1 MVNWLALLLPFV
13 YLGVL
18 VGGLAVFS
26 NLYRKRKAC
35 TYQPPLSPYSTVWL
49 TNLRAI
55 AKAASL
61 APWFGP
67 HVQRNIYLSLLHIE
81 PDANTPKIP
90 ESILKAA
97 LLRRA
102 TEDIHRII
110 AIRGAKSS
118 LTALLQR
125 GSVGDDL
132 WQRFLRA
139 EKEIEEELRDVVNEV
154 IHLQAHLSHPDQ
166 LANSLFHQANAFSP
180 NWGQTIFQSANE
192 IASNQLI
199 RKRMEE
205 LQATQESEREWW
217 DRKKATIQSDFMK
230 ELDED
235 PAKAAKSTPA
245 GSRASDDDAVLVEA
259 GGPADKSGAAGSKKK
274 KGKKWWERM
283 DRGEG
288 RWNLL
293 SAHSPFEACSFV

>member
-1 MVNWLALLLPFV
+1 VQQPAIKATCRFYNLIFVRDTEARPHPQPTNPHHRTPSLIKPDTYASSSLYIFAMVNWLALLLPCV

-35 TYQPPLSPYSTVWL
+35 TSTLLLSQPFILL
-49 TNLRAI
+49 HKRFQLILLFEI

-67 HVQRNIYLSLLHIE
+67 HTQRNIYLSLLHIE
-81 PDANTPKIP
+81 PDANTPKVP

-110 AIRGAKSS
+110 SIRNAKAS

-132 WQRFLRA
+132 WQRFQRA

-154 IHLQAHLSHPDQ
+154 CPIVYP
-166 LANSLFHQANAFSP
+166 SP
-180 NWGQTIFQSANE
+180 LVIVSCSVLICIQRQTPFRPTGVNPS
-192 IASNQLI
+192 SNPQT
-199 RKRMEE
+199 K
-205 LQATQESEREWW
+205 
-217 DRKKATIQSDFMK
+217 
-230 ELDED
+230 
-235 PAKAAKSTPA
+235 
-245 GSRASDDDAVLVEA
+245 
-259 GGPADKSGAAGSKKK
+259 
-274 KGKKWWERM
+274 
-283 DRGEG
+283 
-288 RWNLL
+288 
-293 SAHSPFEACSFV
+293 